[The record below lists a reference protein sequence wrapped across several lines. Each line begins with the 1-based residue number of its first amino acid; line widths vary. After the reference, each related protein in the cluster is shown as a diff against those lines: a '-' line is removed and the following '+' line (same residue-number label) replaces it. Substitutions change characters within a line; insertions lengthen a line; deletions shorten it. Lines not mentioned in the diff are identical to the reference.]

1 MMAFDLEQLLN
12 KNFEQ
17 ILKNHLNIESLENY
31 DIKVELLSE
40 KNNQLFFN
48 ICFDLTYNITL
59 LKDYLLVITTTLKSY
74 KNQKFSLIN
83 KNQLEQLYSRKNLDV
98 YTLNWFKITELN
110 VDSIIYSISIHD
122 KIEKT
127 KNNILFNIKIMQRKT
142 ITTPFAEN
150 YIIEYKL
157 KNNTRNLYSE
167 LKKNLLDNYK
177 ENESLPNRNDPKYK
191 KIEEFEPYELT
202 YNIFYE
208 LAIRK
213 DSVKRILYALNYLYE
228 MRDLKKNEIRITEI
242 NCHIKNCEKVYTIL
256 GSLKID
262 DISKD
267 DKIFFILNGS
277 KVECTY
283 TINDNKFEAI
293 FFLNEDINHFNLY
306 VNVGLEKDIDENKN
320 FGLRKA
326 YCRLLIRSTIKGVKK
341 DYKETTIS
349 IKIDNMQY
357 FINIDKS
364 KKWLW
369 QLGDLKKDLNKNSF
383 QKKYEHFLKTE
394 EHQIYFQSTTFELI
408 KEFEDELIKEYLIY
422 PNNYFRNNPENKK
435 IVLKRAL
442 NNSIDI
448 QSLQYEDK
456 YLSEESEYDGYSV
469 HLGILKDSAKIYD
482 VNTIRQNSVNQ
493 VVDHNILNL
502 QLNFN
507 LPKHE
512 LLLYLSKIK
521 DNYDNDN
528 NILKSPLELLGE
540 ELNID
545 LENIKDMD
553 SLEWADTFYIYDYY
567 IKNTKDNQ
575 TNKLNGIKVDLTY
588 YRDDVGN
595 NYIEE
600 SSSLKSIKS
609 IQNRFSRNN
618 KSSIKEFCIEVDT
631 INKRYQLMKIL
642 IEGKKYKDLLGK
654 RTRKQLKKILFYKIS
669 RYKH

>member
-31 DIKVELLSE
+31 DINVELLSE

-59 LKDYLLVITTTLKSY
+59 LKDYLLVINTTSKSY

-83 KNQLEQLYSRKNLDV
+83 ENQLEQLYNRKNIDF
-98 YTLNWFKITELN
+98 YTLTWFKTTELN
-110 VDSIIYSISIHD
+110 VDSRIYSIIIRN

-127 KNNILFNIKIMQRKT
+127 KDNTFNILFNIKIMQRKI

-167 LKKNLLDNYK
+167 LKNFLLDNYK

-208 LAIRK
+208 MAIRN
-213 DSVKRILYALNYLYE
+213 DSVKRILYALNYLYD
-228 MRDLKKNEIRITEI
+228 MRDSKNEIRITEI
-242 NCHIKNCEKVYTIL
+242 NCHIENKEKIYTIS
-256 GSLKID
+256 GILKID
-262 DISKD
+262 NMAKN
-267 DKIFFILNGS
+267 DKIFFILNDS
-277 KVECTY
+277 KVECIY
-283 TINDNKFEAI
+283 GIDDNKFEAK
-293 FFLNEDINHFNLY
+293 FFLNENINYLNLY
-306 VNVGLEKDIDENKN
+306 INIGLEKYIDESKN

-326 YCRLLIRSTIKGVKK
+326 YSRLLIRSTIKGVKK

-394 EHQIYFQSTTFELI
+394 EHQIYLQSTTFELI
-408 KEFEDELIKEYLIY
+408 KEFEEELIKEYLIY
-422 PNNYFRNNPENKK
+422 SNNYFKNNPENKK

-448 QSLQYEDK
+448 QSLQKNPDYKYEDK

-575 TNKLNGIKVDLTY
+575 TDKLNGIKVDLTY

-631 INKRYQLMKIL
+631 INKRYKLMQRL
-642 IEGKKYKDLLGK
+642 IEEKEYRDLLCK
-654 RTRKQLKKILFYKIS
+654 RSRK
-669 RYKH
+669 